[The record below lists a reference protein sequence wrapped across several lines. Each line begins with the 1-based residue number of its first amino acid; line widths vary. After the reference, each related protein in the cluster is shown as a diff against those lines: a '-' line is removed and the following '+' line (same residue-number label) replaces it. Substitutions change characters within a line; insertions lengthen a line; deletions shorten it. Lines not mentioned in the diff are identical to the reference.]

1 MILFDDTTLSKKS
14 LLLISSYFSCFSLV
28 IFIVSFYSVGYI
40 DIIFLIQLMFS
51 LLCLSMIFN

>member
-1 MILFDDTTLSKKS
+1 MILFDDTTLSKK
-14 LLLISSYFSCFSLV
+14 LLLLSSYFSCFSLV
-28 IFIVSFYSVGYI
+28 IFILSFYSVGYI